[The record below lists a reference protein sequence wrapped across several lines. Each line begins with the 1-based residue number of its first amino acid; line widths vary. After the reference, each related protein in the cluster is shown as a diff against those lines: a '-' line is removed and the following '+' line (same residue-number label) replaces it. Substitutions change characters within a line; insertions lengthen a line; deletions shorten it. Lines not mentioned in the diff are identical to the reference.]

1 MNRLENVIPDLKEL
15 FIETAKALKGHQR
28 RLFMARTVN
37 SLGRGGLKF
46 AREQLGWDKNTIWKG
61 QKELRTGFECLD
73 AANFRGRKN
82 AETHLPNLLVDIKE
96 IVDSQSQ
103 TDATFETERLYTRL
117 SAEEVRR
124 QLIRQK
130 GYQDEELP
138 TAKTIGIKL
147 NQLGYYLK
155 SVVKS
160 KPKKKLKR
168 PTPSLSV

>member
-1 MNRLENVIPDLKEL
+1 MNLPENVTSDWKEL
-15 FIETAKALKGHQR
+15 FIETEKVLKGHQR
-28 RLFMARTVN
+28 RIFMARTVN

-61 QKELRTGFECLD
+61 QNELRTGIECLD
-73 AANFRGRKN
+73 AVNLRGRKS
-82 AETHLPNLLVDIKE
+82 AEIRLPNLLADIKE

-130 GYQDEELP
+130 GYQEDELP
-138 TAKTIGIKL
+138 MAKTIGIKL
-147 NQLGYYLK
+147 NKMGYHLK
-155 SVVKS
+155 TVVKS

-168 PTPSLSV
+168 QMLSLSD

>member
-1 MNRLENVIPDLKEL
+1 MNLLKNVTSDLEEL
-15 FIETAKALKGHQR
+15 FVETAKILKGHQR
-28 RLFMARTVN
+28 RIFMARTVN

-61 QKELRTGFECLD
+61 QNELRTGIECLD
-73 AANFRGRKN
+73 AVNLRGRKS
-82 AETHLPNLLVDIKE
+82 AETRLPNLLEDIRE

-117 SAEEVRR
+117 SAEEVKR
-124 QLIRQK
+124 QLISQK
-130 GYQDEELP
+130 GYQDDELP

-147 NQLGYYLK
+147 NKLGYHLK
-155 SVVKS
+155 TVVKS

-168 PTPSLSV
+168 QTPSLSD

>member
-1 MNRLENVIPDLKEL
+1 MNLAKDVPSDLKEL
-15 FIETAKALKGHQR
+15 FMETEKVLRGYQR
-28 RLFMARTVN
+28 RLFMARTVRG
-37 SLGRGGLKF
+37 LGWGGLKF
-46 AREQLGWDKNTIWKG
+46 AREELGWDKNTIWKG
-61 QKELRTGFECLD
+61 QNELRTGIECLD
-73 AANFRGRKN
+73 AVDWRGRKS
-82 AETHLPNLLVDIKE
+82 AETQLPNLLTDIKE

-130 GYQDEELP
+130 GYQDQELP

-147 NQLGYYLK
+147 NKMGYHLK

-160 KPKKKLKR
+160 KPKKN
-168 PTPSLSV
+168 

>member
-46 AREQLGWDKNTIWKG
+46 ARAQLGWDKNTIWKG

>member
-1 MNRLENVIPDLKEL
+1 MNLPENVTSDWKEL
-15 FIETAKALKGHQR
+15 FIETEKVLKGHQR
-28 RLFMARTVN
+28 RIFMARTVN

-61 QKELRTGFECLD
+61 QNELRTGIECLD
-73 AANFRGRKN
+73 AVNLRGRKS
-82 AETHLPNLLVDIKE
+82 AEIRLPNLLADIKE

-130 GYQDEELP
+130 GYQEDELP
-138 TAKTIGIKL
+138 MSKTIGIKL
-147 NQLGYYLK
+147 NKMGYHLK
-155 SVVKS
+155 TVVKS

-168 PTPSLSV
+168 QMLSLSD